1 MSRLS
6 FAESLLYFTILFL
19 LCIIFAMNAEE
30 RACKKHGIQSY
41 VLQILRKN
49 SKYNMICSK

>member
-19 LCIIFAMNAEE
+19 LCIIFAMNLDN
-30 RACKKHGIQSY
+30 RIDFIT
-41 VLQILRKN
+41 VIVFLI
-49 SKYNMICSK
+49 